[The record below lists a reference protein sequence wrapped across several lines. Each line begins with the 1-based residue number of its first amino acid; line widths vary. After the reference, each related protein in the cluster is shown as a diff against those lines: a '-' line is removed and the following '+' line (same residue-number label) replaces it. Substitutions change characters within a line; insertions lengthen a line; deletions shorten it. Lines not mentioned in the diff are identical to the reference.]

1 MSCKNLLKA
10 ALLLSTLL
18 FFTNLLYAQD
28 RLITGR
34 VTDSKDGT
42 GIAGVSVIP
51 KGAKGGTQ
59 TSADGS
65 YRITVGSSVTTL
77 VFSSAGFTTREVGI
91 TGRPAVDVALEVN
104 NTSLGEVV
112 VIGYGTARKKDLT
125 GAISTVT
132 SKDFQKGAITTPE
145 QLIQGKVPGLSII
158 SNGGRPGSGS
168 VIRIRGGASLS
179 ASNNPLIVVDGVPL
193 DNGGISGGSN
203 PLAFINPN
211 DIESFTVLKD
221 ASSSAI
227 YGTRAS
233 NGVIIITTKKGKSG
247 QFRVNF
253 STVNSVASITD
264 KVDVLSPDQFRSVI
278 NTSGTAA
285 QKAMLGTANTDWQDQ
300 IYQTAFSTDNNI
312 SFSGGIKNL
321 PYRVSVGF
329 AKQSGVL
336 RTDEIQ
342 RTSVALVLNP
352 VLFDNHLKVDLNLKA
367 SAQNNRFATGGA
379 IGAAVTFDPT
389 QPVYATVKPE
399 RFGGYWEWLDPT
411 TTTGLTNLAGRN
423 PLGQLEQRYD
433 ESSPVRSIGNITLDY
448 KFHFLPALRANLN
461 LGYDVS
467 EGEGTIYVSDSAASA
482 YIAGGLGGTNNYYK
496 QSKANTVMEF
506 YLSYAKDFTSIK
518 SRFDILGGYSYNNYL
533 TKNYNY
539 PSFYADGRKVV
550 GSDPSFPFNKPENTL
565 ISYFGRT
572 NFSYDDK
579 YFLTAT
585 LRRDGSSRF
594 APATRWGLFPSVALA
609 WNIKNE
615 DFARSSNIFS
625 VLKLRLSYGI
635 TGQQDGIGDYDFQS
649 FYALSTTTASYQFGS
664 DYYQG
669 YRPGGYYPNRKW
681 EETATSN
688 IALDFGFVNNRING
702 SIDVYYKKTKDLL
715 NNVPQPAGTNF
726 SAFIVANVGDME
738 NKGVEISL
746 NTIPVATTEFTW
758 NADVNFTYNK
768 NKITNLTVVPKDKN
782 YPGVQTGGIA
792 GGIGGGFA
800 QVHQVG
806 YTRNTFNLYKQVY
819 DEQGKPIEGLFEDL
833 NRDGI
838 INQNDLFKNKS
849 AVPTIFAGFNST
861 FSYKKWNAGF
871 AMRASFDNY
880 VYNNVFSAN
889 GVLNQFTG
897 NSVLYN
903 GSTEYLRTGF
913 VGNSQQI
920 LSDYYI
926 QNASFLRM
934 DNFNVGYDFGKVLNR
949 KKASLRLSASVQNVF
964 VITKYEGL
972 DPEISSGIDN
982 NIYPRPRTF
991 ALAINIDF

>member
-1 MSCKNLLKA
+1 MYCKKLLKA
-10 ALLLSTLL
+10 IIFPCLL
-18 FFTNLLYAQD
+18 FLS
-28 RLITGR
+28 ITGYSQEKVITGK
-34 VTDSKDGT
+34 VTDSKDGS
-42 GIAGVSVIP
+42 GIAGVSVTP
-51 KGAKGGTQ
+51 KGGKGGAKTA
-59 TSADGS
+59 SDGS
-65 YRITVGSSVTTL
+65 YTISIGSSVTIL
-77 VFSSAGFTTREVGI
+77 VFSSVGFVTQEISIDGKSSI
-91 TGRPAVDVALEVN
+91 NISLAVN
-104 NTSLGEVV
+104 STSLGEVV
-112 VIGYGTARKKDLT
+112 VIGYGTTRKKDLT

-132 SKDFQKGAITTPE
+132 EKDFQKGVITTPE

-193 DNGGISGGSN
+193 DNGNVSGGTN
-203 PLAFINPN
+203 ALAFINPN

-221 ASSSAI
+221 ASSAAI

-247 QFRVNF
+247 QLKVNF
-253 STVNSVASITD
+253 STVNSVSSITD
-264 KVDVLSPDQFRSVI
+264 KVDVLSADQFRSVI
-278 NTSGTAA
+278 NTSGSAA
-285 QKAMLGTANTDWQDQ
+285 QKAMLGTANTDWQDV

-312 SFSGGIKNL
+312 SFTGGLKNL
-321 PYRVSVGF
+321 PYRVSIGYL
-329 AKQSGVL
+329 KQTGVL
-336 RTDEIQ
+336 RTDEMQ
-342 RTSVALVLNP
+342 RTSLALVLNP
-352 VLFDNHLKVDLNLKA
+352 TFFENHLKVDINLKG
-367 SAQNNRFATGGA
+367 SAQKNRFATGGA

-389 QPVYATVKPE
+389 QPVYATTKPE
-399 RFGGYWEWLDPT
+399 RFGGYWEWLDAT
-411 TTTGLTNLAGRN
+411 TTTGLANLAGRN

-433 ESSPVRSIGNITLDY
+433 ESSPLRSIGNITLDY

-496 QSKANTVMEF
+496 QSKANTLLEF
-506 YLSYAKDFTSIK
+506 YLSYTKDLKSIK
-518 SRFDILGGYSYNNYL
+518 SRFDVLGGYSYNNYL
-533 TKNYNY
+533 TTNYNY
-539 PSFYADGRKVV
+539 PSYYADGRKVV
-550 GSDPSFPFNKPENTL
+550 GSDPDFPFNKPENTL
-565 ISYFGRT
+565 ISYFGRA
-572 NFSYDDK
+572 NFSYDNRF
-579 YFLTAT
+579 FLTAT
-585 LRRDGSSRF
+585 IRQDGSSRF

-609 WNIKNE
+609 WNIKQE
-615 DFARSSNIFS
+615 AFAASSNTIS
-625 VLKLRLSYGI
+625 ALKLRLSYGT

-649 FYALSTTTASYQFGS
+649 FYALSNSTASYQFGNV
-664 DYYQG
+664 YYQG

-681 EETATSN
+681 EETATTN
-688 IALDFGFVNNRING
+688 LALDFGFLNNRING

-746 NTIPVATTEFTW
+746 NTIPVSTQDFTW
-758 NADVNFTYNK
+758 NADLNFTYNK

-819 DEQGKPIEGLFEDL
+819 DPQGKPIEGLFEDL
-833 NRDGI
+833 NRDGN

-849 AVPTIFAGFNST
+849 AVPTFFAGFNST

-880 VYNNVFSAN
+880 VYNNIYSAN

-903 GSTEYLRTGF
+903 GSTEYLNTGF

-934 DNFNVGYDFGKVLNR
+934 DNLNVGYDFGKVLNH
-949 KKASLRLSASVQNVF
+949 KKAGLRLNASVQNVF
-964 VITKYEGL
+964 VITKYTGL
-972 DPEISSGIDN
+972 DPEISNGIDN
-982 NIYPRPRTF
+982 NLYPRPRTF
-991 ALAINIDF
+991 ALAINVDF